1 MLRRMAIPLL
11 LALSLAACSKA
22 KNKELCQKAA
32 DHYSAC
38 VKKTLGDEM
47 YQIVKSKERE
57 GVEQCSGDDKTVAMY
72 EKCLKETDC
81 DKFQDCLLEYA
92 AANGP

>member
-1 MLRRMAIPLL
+1 MRRVAVPSLL
-11 LALSLAACSKA
+11 LVLSLAACSG
-22 KNKELCQKAA
+22 KNKEVCQKAA

-47 YQIVKSKERE
+47 YKIVKDKEHE
-57 GVEQCSGDDKTVAMY
+57 GVEQCSGDSKTIAMY
-72 EKCLKETDC
+72 EKCLAETDC

-92 AANGP
+92 TTHGP